1 MLALSVVLAQ
11 VFVRQ
16 RLSAF
21 PDHIG
26 HTEHNLAS
34 FLKKLAF
41 FAFFFWKKN
50 LFFSKK
56 SLSLQGQ
63 INFCEEELLYYPT
76 K

>member
-1 MLALSVVLAQ
+1 MLAPSVVLAQ

-16 RLSAF
+16 RLSVF

-41 FAFFFWKKN
+41 FAFFLKKN
-50 LFFSKK
+50 LFFLKNPYLCRVK
-56 SLSLQGQ
+56 S
-63 INFCEEELLYYPT
+63 IFCEEELF
-76 K
+76 

>member
-1 MLALSVVLAQ
+1 MLAPSVVLAQ

-16 RLSAF
+16 RLSVF

-41 FAFFFWKKN
+41 FAFFFEKK

-63 INFCEEELLYYPT
+63 INFL
-76 K
+76 

>member
-1 MLALSVVLAQ
+1 MLAPSVVLAQ

-41 FAFFFWKKN
+41 LHFFWKKTC
-50 LFFSKK
+50 FFLKNPYLCRVK
-56 SLSLQGQ
+56 S
-63 INFCEEELLYYPT
+63 IFCEEELLYYPN
-76 K
+76 